1 MILVQ
6 EKEYLEKRE
15 RERIQNIKEIES
27 KSQEYDNPNLD
38 LDSQRTIF
46 FKSESKHNP
55 EYRKESS
62 RFREYLEEMDEKEKK
77 SCVVQ
82 DDLRPKKHEYKPKR
96 FFNDKGIVQN
106 FWFSNIF
113 FVNSDLFHELFLS
126 YFLGQ
131 ALNINEAK
139 IDFHYDDSDDANI
152 VIEIMTYR
160 HLDTTNLDLDVQPTY
175 LRYKSLQKLEVYA

>member
-1 MILVQ
+1 M
-6 EKEYLEKRE
+6 
-15 RERIQNIKEIES
+15 
-27 KSQEYDNPNLD
+27 
-38 LDSQRTIF
+38 
-46 FKSESKHNP
+46 
-55 EYRKESS
+55 
-62 RFREYLEEMDEKEKK
+62 
-77 SCVVQ
+77 
-82 DDLRPKKHEYKPKR
+82 
-96 FFNDKGIVQN
+96 
-106 FWFSNIF
+106 
-113 FVNSDLFHELFLS
+113 NSDLFHELFLS

>member
-1 MILVQ
+1 MIRKSARGAIKCTSSEFFFTLLDFLAHCVILVQ

-82 DDLRPKKHEYKPKR
+82 DDLRPKKQEYKPKR
-96 FFNDKGIVQN
+96 LFNDKG
-106 FWFSNIF
+106 
-113 FVNSDLFHELFLS
+113 
-126 YFLGQ
+126 
-131 ALNINEAK
+131 
-139 IDFHYDDSDDANI
+139 
-152 VIEIMTYR
+152 M
-160 HLDTTNLDLDVQPTY
+160 
-175 LRYKSLQKLEVYA
+175 

>member
-1 MILVQ
+1 MVLQ
-6 EKEYLEKRE
+6 Y
-15 RERIQNIKEIES
+15 
-27 KSQEYDNPNLD
+27 
-38 LDSQRTIF
+38 F
-46 FKSESKHNP
+46 
-55 EYRKESS
+55 
-62 RFREYLEEMDEKEKK
+62 
-77 SCVVQ
+77 
-82 DDLRPKKHEYKPKR
+82 
-96 FFNDKGIVQN
+96 
-106 FWFSNIF
+106 F

>member
-62 RFREYLEEMDEKEKK
+62 RFREEFRIKFDN
-77 SCVVQ
+77 VQ
-82 DDLRPKKHEYKPKR
+82 VLITVPC
-96 FFNDKGIVQN
+96 
-106 FWFSNIF
+106 S
-113 FVNSDLFHELFLS
+113 
-126 YFLGQ
+126 
-131 ALNINEAK
+131 
-139 IDFHYDDSDDANI
+139 
-152 VIEIMTYR
+152 
-160 HLDTTNLDLDVQPTY
+160 
-175 LRYKSLQKLEVYA
+175 